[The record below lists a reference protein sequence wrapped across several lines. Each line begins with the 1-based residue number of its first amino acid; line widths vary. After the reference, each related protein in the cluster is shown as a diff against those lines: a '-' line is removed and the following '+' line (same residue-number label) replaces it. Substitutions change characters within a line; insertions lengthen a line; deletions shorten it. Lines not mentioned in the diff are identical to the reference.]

1 MLSLGLDPYDEKI
14 WQPAVSSPL
23 PSVYGGDALPPC
35 PGRYGYPLWTA
46 AALLPLGVLPIEA
59 AATAWLTLSLGSLVA
74 GLALTWRAVATTK
87 RYAALFAVAVIMSQP
102 FWTFVLSGQIS
113 GLIVG
118 IAGATL
124 WCLAR
129 RHESLGGVTLLL
141 GALKPQIV
149 AITVPAVLVHA
160 TLTRRGRLVAAGVAT
175 AAAMLLV
182 PLVFVPAW
190 PLEWLGEV
198 GGRRLRVVGDMPT
211 AWGFAN
217 HVLGDARWGALLLVA
232 LAALLG
238 WLTRRRVD
246 GVSLFA
252 LSLPLSLL
260 ATPYAWSYDHLV
272 LAVAWG
278 FIFARAASAA
288 DRSAGVALLV
298 AALAVSCVLPWILY
312 ALSFSRGEEALTAIV
327 PALTAVTVAFAMR
340 AAPPGRSAPLG

>member
-1 MLSLGLDPYDEKI
+1 MLSLGLDPYDEKT
-14 WQPAVSSPL
+14 WGPAVSVPL

-46 AALLPLGVLPIEA
+46 VALIPLGVLPIEA
-59 AATAWLTLSLGSLVA
+59 AATLWLALSLGSVVA
-74 GLALTWRAVATTK
+74 GLALTWRAAATTK

-118 IAGATL
+118 VAGATL
-124 WCLAR
+124 WSLAR
-129 RHESLGGVTLLL
+129 RREALGGVTLLL
-141 GALKPQIV
+141 GALKPQLV
-149 AITVPAVLVHA
+149 ALTVPASLLQAALARRWRFVVAAVATGIAMVLVP
-160 TLTRRGRLVAAGVAT
+160 VA
-175 AAAMLLV
+175 
-182 PLVFVPAW
+182 FVPGW
-190 PLEWLGEV
+190 PIEWLGEV
-198 GGRRLRVVGDMPT
+198 GTRRLRVVGDMPT

-217 HVLGDARWGALLLVA
+217 HILGDARWGALLLVA
-232 LAALLG
+232 LVGLLA
-238 WLTRRRVD
+238 WLTRRRLD
-246 GVSLFA
+246 GVSLFV

-278 FIFARAASAA
+278 FIFARAASAVTRGA
-288 DRSAGVALLV
+288 ALLSAGLL
-298 AALAVSCVLPWILY
+298 VSCVLPWVMY

-340 AAPPGRSAPLG
+340 AATQGHAAPLG